1 MTESAEETTGKGSG
15 APGPQGDVA
24 NRPAQVLPVSLSPAD
39 EAELKEVDATIR
51 KAVAEES
58 EPWFVKAGEA
68 GITVGL
74 LSMILVLRLFA
85 VSDWNWGVGASLA
98 ESFNVDDALAIIL
111 GTLFE
116 RPTLSGVILAVAL
129 PLGFFREYWM
139 ARHGLTKS
147 RANNWFTLVA
157 LIATAYVL
165 TRTFDLW
172 WIFATAAVLTIVFVT
187 FAKVS
192 RAHQWHLHLS
202 KVGTHL
208 GIVVGIALL
217 IVAATIDTPWMEQE
231 RIDTKT
237 ELINGYVLEAS
248 PGFLKVMTVER
259 EILIL
264 PDSEVTGREIVRD
277 E

>member
-1 MTESAEETTGKGSG
+1 MTESAEETTGNASGTTAPLGGGSSS
-15 APGPQGDVA
+15 PDS
-24 NRPAQVLPVSLSPAD
+24 VLPLRLNPTD
-39 EAELKEVDATIR
+39 EAELKEVDETIK
-51 KAVAEES
+51 KAVAEQN
-58 EPWFVKAGEA
+58 EPWFIKAGEA

-85 VSDWNWGVGASLA
+85 VADWDWEVGASLA

-116 RPTLSGVILAVAL
+116 RPTLSGTIIAVAL

-139 ARHGLTKS
+139 AKYGLTKS

-157 LIATAYVL
+157 LFATGYVL

-172 WIFATAAVLTIVFVT
+172 WIFATAAFLTVAFIA
-187 FAKVS
+187 FAKIS
-192 RAHQWHLHLS
+192 KAHQWHIQLS

-208 GIVVGIALL
+208 GILVGMALL
-217 IVAATIDTPWMEQE
+217 VVAATIDTPWMEQE
-231 RIDTKT
+231 QIDTKT
-237 ELINGYVLEAS
+237 EAITGYVLEAS
-248 PGFLKVMTVER
+248 PGFLKIMTDER

-264 PDSEVTGREIVRD
+264 PDSEVTSREIIRD